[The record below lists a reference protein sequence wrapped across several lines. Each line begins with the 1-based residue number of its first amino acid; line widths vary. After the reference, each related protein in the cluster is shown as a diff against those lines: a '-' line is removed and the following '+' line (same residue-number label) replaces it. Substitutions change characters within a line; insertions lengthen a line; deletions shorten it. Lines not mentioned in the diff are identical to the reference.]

1 MTRPTPRELEDLA
14 AVRAAA
20 AAARLPRQEAEKLPA
35 GSRRA
40 LELAADVRFAIAKSA
55 SEIPG
60 ALTIAAGDGYLVVR
74 GRVQSPELR
83 DEVLR
88 IARETAGKTEV
99 VDKLVIVR

>member
-1 MTRPTPRELEDLA
+1 MA
-14 AVRAAA
+14 AVRASAA
-20 AAARLPRQEAEKLPA
+20 SARLPRAEAAKLPA

-40 LELAADVRFAIAKSA
+40 LDLAADVRYAIAKSA
-55 SEIPG
+55 SEQPG

-74 GRVQSPELR
+74 GRVTSPEQR

-88 IARETAGKTEV
+88 IARAAAGKTEV